1 MEQYKVIAALVS
13 VLATVWCQAALARR
27 RQRRIK
33 QQFGVKL
40 AETTSKTSTSS
51 NADQSSVQEEHSEE
65 FDKKEILCLEDNI
78 YVAIGYGLANC
89 IMLEGD
95 DGIIIIDTLES
106 CEVAA
111 EVLAAFREITDKPV
125 VGIILTHFHAD
136 HTNGTAVFTAGSQP
150 GQIEIFAHESL
161 PTYLSQVRTKRRPCF
176 LSQAEPQYRF
186 QNVAGD
192 GREVPHH
199 VQAGGPPVR
208 DGDPAPGAPQRRDRT
223 QPQDRREL
231 HHVLCQFIF
240 PVFDVY

>member
-1 MEQYKVIAALVS
+1 MFTMEILTAAVIGKKLGCSFIYFSLVEVDSWNKTIQSDFNCLIAALVS

-40 AETTSKTSTSS
+40 AETTSMTSSSS

-65 FDKKEILCLEDNI
+65 FDKKEILCLEENI

-161 PTYLSQVRTKRRPCF
+161 PTYLSQVRTELRYF
-176 LSQAEPQYRF
+176 LRAEPKY
-186 QNVAGD
+186 
-192 GREVPHH
+192 
-199 VQAGGPPVR
+199 
-208 DGDPAPGAPQRRDRT
+208 
-223 QPQDRREL
+223 
-231 HHVLCQFIF
+231 
-240 PVFDVY
+240 